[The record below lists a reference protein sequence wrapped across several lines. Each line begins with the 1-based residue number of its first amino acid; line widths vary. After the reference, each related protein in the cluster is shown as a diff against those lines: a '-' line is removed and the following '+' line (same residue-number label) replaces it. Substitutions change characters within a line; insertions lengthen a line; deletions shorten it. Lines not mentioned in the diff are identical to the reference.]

1 MSSTVKAHIALAIV
15 NIIYGASYVV
25 AKEVTPLYV
34 KPFGLIL
41 IRVSMASLLYYAFF
55 KLLSAGSHAES
66 RLHHPVKR
74 ADWVRLILCGLFGVA
89 INQLL
94 FFKGL
99 SMTSPISASLI
110 MITTPILVLLI
121 AAFMRHERLT
131 WIKITGVL
139 MGATGAAAVIAGGK
153 SGSDGSSALG
163 NLLVFIN
170 AASYGLYLVIVKP
183 LMQRYHPLTVIMWV
197 FVTGLVFVAPVGYS
211 EFMAVDWHT
220 LTPLIWGCIVFLV
233 LATTF
238 LTYLLNIYALE
249 KVSPSIVGV
258 YIYSQ
263 PLIATLL
270 AVGFGKDELSAIKI
284 AAALLIFTG
293 VFLVSNPPGKTVIKF
308 TAQNTAAKPE
318 P

>member
-1 MSSTVKAHIALAIV
+1 MNSTVKAHLALIV
-15 NIIYGASYVV
+15 VNVIYGASYVV

-41 IRVSMASLLYYAFF
+41 IRVSMASLLYYSFF
-55 KLLSAGSHAES
+55 KALTINSPAGTRLLN
-66 RLHHPVKR
+66 PVER
-74 ADWVRLILCGLFGVA
+74 ADWGRLILCGLFGVA

-99 SMTSPISASLI
+99 SLTSPISASLI

-121 AAFMRHERLT
+121 AAFMLHERLT
-131 WIKITGVL
+131 WVKIVGVL
-139 MGATGAAAVIAGGK
+139 MGAIGAAAVIAGGK
-153 SGSDGSSALG
+153 ASSDGGSTIG
-163 NLLVFIN
+163 NLMVFIN

-183 LMQRYHPLTVIMWV
+183 LMQRYHPLTVVLWV
-197 FVTGLVFVAPVGYS
+197 FITGFCFVLPMGYS
-211 EFMAVDWHT
+211 ELMAVEWHT
-220 LTPLIWGCIVFLV
+220 LTPMVWGCIVFLV

-249 KVSPSIVGV
+249 KVSPSIVGI

-270 AVGFGKDELSAIKI
+270 AVSLGKDGLSGLKI
-284 AAALLIFTG
+284 VAALLIFVG
-293 VFLVSNPPGKTVIKF
+293 VFLVSNNPKKALV
-308 TAQNTAAKPE
+308 QV
-318 P
+318 